1 MNYKRI
7 IAALCVLLSVMV
19 SAGFVWNDD
28 GGPIVKIATQLSA
41 WADNYPPEKVYLQ
54 FDKPYY
60 AAGDDMWF
68 KGYVTIG
75 GKHKLS
81 ALSGVLNV
89 ELLDDR
95 DSIKQHLKL
104 PLISGLTWGDI
115 ALSDTLAEGNY
126 RIRAY
131 TNYMLNNGGDYLF
144 EKSIR
149 IVNVS
154 DNKVFTKTGYTFST
168 QNGEQ
173 KVTAI
178 INYTDISGNP
188 YPNKEVKYQVELNSK
203 NIIRGKGITDDKGN
217 LSLSFTDN
225 QPAQARQGWITTR
238 INLGGTEPVIKTVPI
253 RATSADVS
261 VQFFPEGGNFING
274 IYTKVAFKAVGTDG
288 LGADIKGAVTD
299 DQGNTVA
306 TFNTLHLGMGS
317 FQITP
322 LSSKTYTAHITLTDG
337 STKTIALPKA
347 TDDGYVL
354 AIDNTDVNNLVVLIR
369 ASHNALAQNGN
380 DTLLL
385 VAQAGGNIYYASK
398 GKPGVASF
406 SASVPKS
413 RFPSGIVQFTLFSSK
428 GEPLNERLV
437 FVQNPDLLNLSV
449 STGQPTYKPQQK
461 VEIKLNA
468 QNGDKKPVTGSFS
481 VAVVDENKVPVDEAD
496 ESTILSN
503 LLLTSDLKG
512 YVEKP
517 NYYFTDVNPDTQAA
531 LDVLMLTQGYRR
543 FEWKRILAGDDKI
556 SFKPETGLDLCGFIE
571 TPSGKPLR
579 DAKVRLTS
587 IKDFFALD
595 TLTDASGKFTFVNIN
610 LPDTTT
616 VVINAK
622 KHKGGDNVKILV
634 PPLSFPSV
642 NKTLFPN
649 MFADSS
655 FSAPVKQALERSFI
669 TGSKLSLKNVIQLKQ
684 VNIKD
689 HKRNPVFEPVYS
701 DNMKF
706 SANLN
711 GPGNANEVI
720 LRETLMR
727 GGGGKLSEILASKT
741 PGLMWVGGYAYNMRY
756 VHSPNPREAMAIFV
770 DGLQVSPNALD
781 NINPDDVYSVEVLRS
796 LSYLSIYGSN
806 APHGA
811 LIITSRRGVDP
822 LDKSKE
828 IVDGLITYKINGFHK
843 AREFYSPKY
852 AAGRPVNPADDRKTI
867 YWNPDIITDANG
879 KASFE
884 FFDAASTGT
893 YRVVVEGIDGYGNI
907 GRQVFRYK
915 VE

>member
-543 FEWKRILAGDDKI
+543 FEWKQVLNNNFPAVAHQPERTLQI
-556 SFKPETGLDLCGFIE
+556 SGQVKTLW
-571 TPSGKPLR
+571 GKPVPK
-579 DAKVRLTS
+579 AKINMISTSKGVFFIDTIADNDGRFSFDHLVFNDSIKFVIQARTAKGGKGVSIELDNINGQRITGNKVAPDMEINLGNGLSAYMQNSKALYGEQAKYGLGNHVIRLTEVT
-587 IKDFFALD
+587 IRD
-595 TLTDASGKFTFVNIN
+595 
-610 LPDTTT
+610 
-616 VVINAK
+616 K
-622 KHKGGDNVKILV
+622 KQ
-634 PPLSFPSV
+634 PLKHS
-642 NKTLFPN
+642 
-649 MFADSS
+649 
-655 FSAPVKQALERSFI
+655 E
-669 TGSKLSLKNVIQLKQ
+669 
-684 VNIKD
+684 
-689 HKRNPVFEPVYS
+689 
-701 DNMKF
+701 
-706 SANLN
+706 NLN
-711 GPGNANEVI
+711 GPGNADQVLNADQI
-720 LRETLMR
+720 
-727 GGGGKLSEILASKT
+727 T
-741 PGLMWVGGYAYNMRY
+741 PGCSTLEQCLSGHLVGVTFRNGVPYSIGNMNQPMKVY
-756 VHSPNPREAMAIFV
+756 V
-770 DGLQVSPNALD
+770 DGAPLPAEFLSSMNM
-781 NINPDDVYSVEVLRS
+781 DDIASIEVLRTIM
-796 LSYLSIYGSN
+796 YTGIYNGPTLLIN
-806 APHGA
+806 TKRGDEGYTFNQPAPGIA
-811 LIITSRRGVDP
+811 IYSPIG
-822 LDKSKE
+822 
-828 IVDGLITYKINGFHK
+828 YAKI
-843 AREFYSPKY
+843 RTFYSPQYDDPKTNI
-852 AAGRPVNPADDRKTI
+852 PVADLRSTI
-867 YWNPDIITDANG
+867 YWNPNIITDKDGN
-879 KASFE
+879 
-884 FFDAASTGT
+884 AAFSYFNAGSPGT
-893 YRVVVEGIDGYGNI
+893 YRVTIEGIDNDGNI
-907 GRQVFRYK
+907 GRQVFKYK